1 MAWPRLL
8 RPFFKKSQV
17 FGYKFSN
24 LPLHFKNFLLSFSIC
39 FPCFRLFQ
47 LPAYAAKYKCEEQN
61 NEGGNDKPLAFSQ
74 LSNSHDQELFIFLIQ
89 YKPFTVRPDGKRLL
103 RNLFWE
109 RVKTNVLTTVK
120 FVKALS
126 SHANRGMIFR
136 RAAVFFPI
144 LLLIHTKAGKGWYEH
159 FPGSPLVLIVP
170 GLHFSSDY
178 DFSVGCERRLAVS
191 WLMKAILNSFNNI
204 LYSNKALLKVITLEN
219 AVQFIVDKVNSFR
232 YFNYHWLLP
241 LRAHF

>member
-1 MAWPRLL
+1 MLW
-8 RPFFKKSQV
+8 PFFKKSQV

-24 LPLHFKNFLLSFSIC
+24 LPLNFKNFLRSFSIC

-47 LPAYAAKYKCEEQN
+47 LPAYAAKYKCEEQK

-136 RAAVFFPI
+136 RAAVFSQYCFWFT
-144 LLLIHTKAGKGWYEH
+144 LKQAKVGMSTSKGALW
-159 FPGSPLVLIVP
+159 FSLFLVYISQVTTISQSGVKG
-170 GLHFSSDY
+170 GL
-178 DFSVGCERRLAVS
+178 
-191 WLMKAILNSFNNI
+191 
-204 LYSNKALLKVITLEN
+204 
-219 AVQFIVDKVNSFR
+219 
-232 YFNYHWLLP
+232 P
-241 LRAHF
+241 

>member
-39 FPCFRLFQ
+39 FPCVRLFQ

-74 LSNSHDQELFIFLIQ
+74 LSNIHDQELFTFLIQ

-136 RAAVFFPI
+136 RAAVFSQYCFWFTLKQAEVGMSTSQGALWFSLFLVYI
-144 LLLIHTKAGKGWYEH
+144 CQVTTISQSGVKG
-159 FPGSPLVLIVP
+159 
-170 GLHFSSDY
+170 GL
-178 DFSVGCERRLAVS
+178 
-191 WLMKAILNSFNNI
+191 
-204 LYSNKALLKVITLEN
+204 
-219 AVQFIVDKVNSFR
+219 
-232 YFNYHWLLP
+232 P
-241 LRAHF
+241 